1 MYTHAHAKE
10 ISATYIAL
18 ERSDV
23 LTAQRWQIHVCLRA
37 APFAAATGTAAGSA
51 THAVPTEL
59 ALARECARAPPAP
72 RTRQVMQALRRCL
85 DTARLLLSESKK
97 CYRFVLP
104 FD

>member
-23 LTAQRWQIHVCLRA
+23 LTAQRWQIHACLRA

-51 THAVPTEL
+51 THAVPRILQSE
-59 ALARECARAPPAP
+59 RAPSAENSLV
-72 RTRQVMQALRRCL
+72 R
-85 DTARLLLSESKK
+85 
-97 CYRFVLP
+97 
-104 FD
+104 